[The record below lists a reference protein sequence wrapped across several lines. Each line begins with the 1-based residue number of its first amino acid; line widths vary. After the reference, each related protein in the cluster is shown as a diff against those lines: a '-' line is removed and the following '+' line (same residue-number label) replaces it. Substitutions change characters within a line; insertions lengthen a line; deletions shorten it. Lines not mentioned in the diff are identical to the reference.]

1 MKLIRRILPV
11 LLLMWGCTEPPCP
24 ASFTMRQPDMNYLE
38 FLSRAEELVEENF
51 PEWYVAGIKREM
63 EFDNPS
69 SNFAQVYEEDDGT
82 LVMAIYE
89 LSWDLCAVE
98 DLASV
103 LLHEYVHVKIW
114 DELKEKIPDDPRCNI
129 LVHELTAYSVELNQI
144 KIRTTGAMRRNTQVG
159 YDLAYIKAK
168 AFCSQELIK
177 DFPKPKVYFYGQYQ

>member
-11 LLLMWGCTEPPCP
+11 LLLMWGCTEAPNPPT
-24 ASFTMRQPDMNYLE
+24 FTMRQPDMNYLE
-38 FLSRAEELVEENF
+38 FLSRAEALVEENF
-51 PEWYVAGIKREM
+51 PEWYVEGIRREL

-69 SNFAQVYEEDDGT
+69 SNFAEVYEEDDGT

-114 DELKEKIPDDPRCNI
+114 DELKEKIPDEFCQI
-129 LVHELTAYSVELNQI
+129 AIHELTAYSVEMNQR
-144 KIRTTGAMRRNTQVG
+144 KIRTTGAMRRGTRFG
-159 YDLAYIKAK
+159 YSLAYIQARV
-168 AFCSQELIK
+168 FCPQEIIK
-177 DFPKPKVYFYGQYQ
+177 DFQKPKVHLYGR